1 MIPITATGCVPQY
14 AAVSV
19 TESKHMALNFEQTMS
34 EKDFK
39 RSLLDPGEDRLARE
53 LRGDSELDV
62 EGFRLSLL
70 GRLLS
75 LFVGK

>member
-1 MIPITATGCVPQY
+1 
-14 AAVSV
+14 
-19 TESKHMALNFEQTMS
+19 MAINFEQTMS

-53 LRGDSELDV
+53 LRGDSDLDI

>member
-1 MIPITATGCVPQY
+1 MGI
-14 AAVSV
+14 
-19 TESKHMALNFEQTMS
+19 NFEQTMS

-39 RSLLDPGEDRLARE
+39 RSLLDPNEDRMARE
-53 LRGDSELDV
+53 LRGDSDLDV

-75 LFVGK
+75 LFTGK